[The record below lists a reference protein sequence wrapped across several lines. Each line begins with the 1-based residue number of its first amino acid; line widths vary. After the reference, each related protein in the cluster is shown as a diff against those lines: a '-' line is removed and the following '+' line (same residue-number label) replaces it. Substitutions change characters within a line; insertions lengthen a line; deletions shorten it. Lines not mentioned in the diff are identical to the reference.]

1 MTMPVSFTVQ
11 PQGTQLP
18 GTANPSNTTLTQNNF
33 FQLMTTQLSHQDPLN
48 PMSSDQYAAELAQ
61 FSTASGVQNMQTT
74 MSNISQQIASASGM
88 QATNLVGHSIAV
100 NGNSLPYAGSGNA
113 QGAFSLPSN
122 ASQVVV
128 TIADA
133 SGAPVAQVNLG
144 PRGAGMQSF
153 SWNGSLA
160 GGGTASPG
168 VYNITV
174 NALDTKGNA
183 VAASPYAVA
192 PVTGVMLN
200 GQNGP
205 MVELGGGLAPIGL
218 SQIQQIF

>member
-1 MTMPVSFTVQ
+1 MTMPVSFNVQ
-11 PQGTQLP
+11 PTGTQLP

-33 FQLMTTQLSHQDPLN
+33 FELMTTQLSHQDPLN

-61 FSTASGVQNMQTT
+61 FSTASGVQQMQTT
-74 MSNISQQIASASGM
+74 LSNIGRQITGATGM
-88 QATNLVGHSIAV
+88 QATGLVGRSVAV
-100 NGNSLPYAGSGNA
+100 NGNTLPYGGSGVA
-113 QGAFSLPSN
+113 QGALNLPSN
-122 ASQVVV
+122 ASRVVV

-133 SGAPVAQVNLG
+133 SGAPVAQLNLG
-144 PRGAGMQSF
+144 PRAAGMQNF
-153 SWNGSLA
+153 SWDGSLA

-174 NALDTKGNA
+174 NALDAKGNA
-183 VAASPYAVA
+183 IAASPYAVA
-192 PVTGVMLN
+192 QVTGVMLN

-205 MVELGGGLAPIGL
+205 MVELGGGLAPVGL